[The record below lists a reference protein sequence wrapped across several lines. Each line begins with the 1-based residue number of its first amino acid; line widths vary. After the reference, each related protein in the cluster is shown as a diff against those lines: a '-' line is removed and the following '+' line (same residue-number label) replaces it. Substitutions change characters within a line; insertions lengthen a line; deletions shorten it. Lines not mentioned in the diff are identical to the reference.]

1 MEAGY
6 VGNAYQKRGYLIEDF
21 RVFHIKDSTME
32 PIPSHYHDFNKII
45 LLVSGHSGYII
56 EGRSYDLVPRD
67 IVFVSAG
74 EIHRPVPDMAEPY
87 ERIVIYISPDF
98 LSRLSGDGDEQL
110 SLCFKM
116 AKAGSSVM
124 HAAPGQTHDILY
136 HMDKLEKA
144 VGASGF
150 MNDLYSRALFAEFM
164 ILLNR
169 AILSKE
175 VDRGHQFS
183 ADEKIVDLL
192 KYINNHLSDD
202 LSIDILAQRSYL
214 SRYYLMR
221 RFKAAAGCSI
231 HQYIQD
237 KRLLLAKNL
246 LLQDGTIQQISMQC
260 GFKDYT
266 TFARAFKK
274 AFSCTPGEY
283 RERYMEEK
291 S

>member
-32 PIPSHYHDFNKII
+32 PIPFHYHDFNKII

-136 HMDKLEKA
+136 HMDKL
-144 VGASGF
+144 
-150 MNDLYSRALFAEFM
+150 
-164 ILLNR
+164 
-169 AILSKE
+169 
-175 VDRGHQFS
+175 
-183 ADEKIVDLL
+183 
-192 KYINNHLSDD
+192 
-202 LSIDILAQRSYL
+202 
-214 SRYYLMR
+214 
-221 RFKAAAGCSI
+221 
-231 HQYIQD
+231 
-237 KRLLLAKNL
+237 
-246 LLQDGTIQQISMQC
+246 
-260 GFKDYT
+260 
-266 TFARAFKK
+266 
-274 AFSCTPGEY
+274 
-283 RERYMEEK
+283 
-291 S
+291 